1 MNYFLLFLL
10 LLNISYSQKDKV
22 LELKKQIER
31 TNIKNIKNYP
41 LIALGYI
48 TPWNK
53 EGYDYVEKYTKK
65 FNIISPTW
73 FDLKPEEIDGELQI
87 ILDGSN
93 NIDSSYV
100 KKLKNINPNILILPR
115 LYVSFT
121 DDYIFK
127 LWFTKELVQFTKIL
141 ERRLK
146 YNKFDGFVF
155 DCMAIWYKEELIDIF
170 IKKFLPVMKNL
181 MKKYNKKFIK
191 TMIPKNENVNNILTK
206 EKFKEI
212 ANNVDYI
219 NIMTYDYHQYSKNK
233 NKIQI
238 GPISWIK
245 ETVDL
250 YVDKNDKNKDQ
261 LLQKILFG
269 LPFHGLF
276 YDKNNNVKSGII
288 NCKEFIENL
297 EKQKEEYKII
307 FDENEYEYYLKSDD
321 DKVIDYPLIP
331 FIEKR
336 LELSREL
343 KLGGC
348 GIWDIG
354 NGKEGL
360 LDPL

>member
-1 MNYFLLFLL
+1 MKHFLLFLL
-10 LLNISYSQKDKV
+10 LLNILYCQKDKL
-22 LELKKQIER
+22 LEIKKQIEK

-41 LIALGYI
+41 LTTLGYI

-53 EGYDYVEKYTKK
+53 EGYDYVEKYANK
-65 FNIISPTW
+65 FDIVSPTW
-73 FDLKPEEIDGELQI
+73 FNLKPEEVDGELQI

-93 NIDSSYV
+93 NIDSSYI
-100 KKLKNINPNILILPR
+100 KRLKNNNPNILILPR
-115 LYVSFT
+115 LYASFN
-121 DDYIFK
+121 DDFIYKI
-127 LWFTKELVQFTKIL
+127 WFTKELLQFKKVL

-155 DCMAIWYKEELIDIF
+155 DCMAIWYKEEILDIF
-170 IKKFLPVMKNL
+170 IKKFLPEMKNL
-181 MKKYNKKFIK
+181 MQKYDKKFII
-191 TMIPKNENVNNILTK
+191 TMIPKNEMDNSILTK

-219 NIMTYDYHQYSKNK
+219 NIMTYDYQQYTKNRHT
-233 NKIQI
+233 IQL

-245 ETVDL
+245 ETINF
-250 YVDKNDKNKDQ
+250 YVDKNDNNKDK

-269 LPFHGLF
+269 LPFHGIF
-276 YDKNNNVKSGII
+276 YDKNNSEKSGVI
-288 NCKEFIENL
+288 NCKGFFENL
-297 EKQKEEYKII
+297 EQNDEYKII
-307 FDENEYEYYLKSDD
+307 FDENEYEYNLKSEN
-321 DKVIDYPLIP
+321 DKIIAYPFIP

-336 LELSREL
+336 LELSKEL

-360 LDPL
+360 LEPL